1 MSRIDVLRPFIERN
15 LAAQLGVARVQPDAN
30 GEYSF
35 PQGSAEVTLRLL
47 DSPFPLLQLS
57 AVLVAGVK
65 KKARLLESLNSLNG
79 SELGVRLFRLDDLIV
94 AVWEVPADTLDERQ
108 FKDILLRFASTA
120 DRLDTELVRRFGGK
134 TARSDEDDED
144 EAVDA

>member
-15 LAAQLGVARVQPDAN
+15 LASQLGVAGVQPDAN
-30 GEYSF
+30 GEYSY
-35 PQGSAEVTLRLL
+35 PHGSAEITLRLL

-65 KKARLLESLNSLNG
+65 KRARMLEVLNSING
-79 SELGVRLFRLDDLIV
+79 SELGVRVFRLDDLLV

-108 FKDILLRFASTA
+108 FKDVLLRFADTA
-120 DRLDTELVRRFGGK
+120 DRLDTDLARRFGGK